1 MFYARFFHDG
11 SGAFRGTGALRFL
24 FYPEGRTYSP
34 PRRRKLH
41 IPRPAARRQVSLIPL
56 LLLSPQSR
64 SALRG
69 PLLPAVV
76 LLLRISR
83 ALCEADRALCGERQT
98 MLPKL
103 RLRSSLPARRNTA
116 AFLRLRKRGGLEPL
130 PPVSVPFRLF
140 LSRLTCR
147 ASARRRSLGAKI
159 PRKLPAHRCFAVSAE
174 QIWAEARRSPQGIL
188 LYFQGLE
195 RSIGPNLPAQ
205 TGRCSS
211 PTRFNLPPAGL
222 PHRPG
227 RSFLTFPGFLFCERE
242 TEKESR

>member
-1 MFYARFFHDG
+1 MTGEGRSGKPGRSDFF
-11 SGAFRGTGALRFL
+11 TPKGALTHHLR
-24 FYPEGRTYSP
+24 S
-34 PRRRKLH
+34 RRWYGL
-41 IPRPAARRQVSLIPL
+41 RPTR
-56 LLLSPQSR
+56 
-64 SALRG
+64 ALRG
-69 PLLPAVV
+69 G
-76 LLLRISR
+76 
-83 ALCEADRALCGERQT
+83 CGSCGSLQP
-98 MLPKL
+98 MLPNL
-103 RLRSSLPARRNTA
+103 RLRSSLSARRSGA
-116 AFLRLRKRGGLEPL
+116 PLLRLRKRVGLEPL

-211 PTRFNLPPAGL
+211 PTRFNLPLAAF
-222 PHRPG
+222 HRG
-227 RSFLTFPGFLFCERE
+227 RGGHV
-242 TEKESR
+242 